1 MNHYAGRMTKTY
13 AAKRLLEH
21 GPLTAAQF
29 IEITGWEERTCRRT
43 LRQLV
48 DTEVATI
55 WNPPRLRHATRHYAL
70 ASSVI
75 AHGSQHSTVQ
85 RPSEPFAGTT
95 NCFLGWN

>member
-1 MNHYAGRMTKTY
+1 MNHYAGRMTRTY

-43 LRQLV
+43 LQQLV
-48 DTEVATI
+48 DTEEATI

-70 ASSVI
+70 ASSHTAAPCTHLTVPTQI
-75 AHGSQHSTVQ
+75 WHST
-85 RPSEPFAGTT
+85 TT
-95 NCFLGWN
+95 PGFCRG

>member
-43 LRQLV
+43 LQQLV

-70 ASSVI
+70 ASS
-75 AHGSQHSTVQ
+75 
-85 RPSEPFAGTT
+85 PFDRAEAIRA
-95 NCFLGWN
+95 FRWYDELLPWLELRRKE